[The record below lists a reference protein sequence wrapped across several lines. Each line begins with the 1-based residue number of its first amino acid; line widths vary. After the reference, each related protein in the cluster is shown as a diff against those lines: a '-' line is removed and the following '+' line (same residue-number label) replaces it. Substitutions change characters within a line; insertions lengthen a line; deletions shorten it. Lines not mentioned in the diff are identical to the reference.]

1 MAFTS
6 DELRTGFRIGDSL
19 IEPRLNRIVRDG
31 HEVRLE
37 PRVMDV
43 LVCLAERAEEVVS
56 RDALNRQVW
65 ANVVVTDQAV
75 TNCISELRHHLGDN
89 RPAQRI
95 IETISKRGYKLAA
108 PVHLVRPELSP
119 ASDPSPAP
127 PPSPRG
133 PGPGVTLG
141 GALLITLA
149 AAIAGWWWWKADAAP
164 NLTSIAVLRFENA
177 AGDASLDYLSLALP
191 DEIATLLTKS
201 PGIAVRPFGY
211 VDGKDPLARA
221 HERGVGHIVTGRFYR
236 EKDGQLSLAVEAQ
249 HVAQE
254 RVVWRTRITAPAGDL
269 VAMRNRISE
278 GLRNG
283 MLPALGVSVVPAPG
297 STPAHDDAYQ
307 LYLRSLAIP
316 QQPHTG
322 VQAIEMLERA
332 VAIEPQFAPAW
343 QALGTR
349 YYAYGT
355 WWEGGE
361 EARKKS
367 LAAHRRALEAD
378 PDLIDAARNIVTH
391 RAESGDLEGAYQD
404 ARRLLDRFGPA
415 SETHFSLSYVY
426 RYGGLLEESQRH
438 CELAREHDPQ
448 DPRLRSCGYAYLYAG
463 KLDRAMEFFELDA
476 GSYFV
481 QWATVL
487 YQLRRHDSA
496 AALQATR
503 QAADDAT
510 RRFME
515 PCLQGVRGQALDQV
529 ASGFFDNWFK
539 RGDPETGYALAA
551 MLVYCDRP
559 QQAMPLIEWGV
570 DGNYCSYPLFDQ
582 DPIWAGIR
590 DDPQFQRIRVKAI
603 ACHERFRRAVDAFD
617 RSNH

>member
-1 MAFTS
+1 MAFKPE
-6 DELRTGFRIGDSL
+6 DLRAGFRIGDNL
-19 IEPRLNRIVRDG
+19 IEPLLNRIVRDG
-31 HEVRLE
+31 NEVRLE

-43 LVCLAERAEEVVS
+43 LVCLAERAGEVVS
-56 RDALNRQVW
+56 RDTLNQRVW
-65 ANVVVTDQAV
+65 PNVVVTDQAV
-75 TNCISELRHHLGDN
+75 TNCISELRHHLGDS
-89 RPAQRI
+89 RPSQRI

-108 PVHLVRPELSP
+108 AVQLAQYAPS
-119 ASDPSPAP
+119 SDSAPAP
-127 PPSPRG
+127 TQPPARSRLRS
-133 PGPGVTLG
+133 GV
-141 GALLITLA
+141 ALA
-149 AAIAGWWWWKADAAP
+149 AALSIALAASIAWWWRGGSAP
-164 NLTSIAVLRFENA
+164 KPTSVAVLRFENA
-177 AGDASLDYLSLALP
+177 AGDASLDYLSLAFP

-201 PGIAVRPFGY
+201 PAIAVRPFGY
-211 VDGKDPLARA
+211 VDGQDALASA
-221 HERGVGHIVTGRFYR
+221 YDRGVEHIVTGRYYLEENR
-236 EKDGQLSLAVEAQ
+236 QLSLAVEAQ
-249 HVAQE
+249 HVRQK

-283 MLPALGVSVVPAPG
+283 LLPALGASPHPATGP
-297 STPAHDDAYQ
+297 TPARDDAYQ

-316 QQPHTG
+316 QQPQTG
-322 VQAIEMLERA
+322 AQAIAMLERA

-361 EARKKS
+361 DARKKS

-391 RAESGDLEGAYQD
+391 RAESGDLEGAYGD
-404 ARRLLDRFGPA
+404 ARRLLSHFGPG

-426 RYGGLLEESQRH
+426 RYGGLLEEAQRH
-438 CELAREHDPQ
+438 CELARAHDPR
-448 DPRLRSCGYAYLYAG
+448 DPRLRSCGYAFLYGG
-463 KLDRAMEFFELDA
+463 KLDRVMEFFELDA
-476 GSYFV
+476 GSYFT

-487 YQLRRHDSA
+487 YQLRRHDDA
-496 AALQATR
+496 AALQAAR

-515 PCLQGVRGQALDQV
+515 PCLQGVRGAGLDQA
-529 ASGFFDNWFK
+529 ASEFFDNWYK

-551 MLVYCDRP
+551 MLVYCGRP

-570 DGNYCSYPLFDQ
+570 DGNYCSYPLFDL
-582 DPIWAGIR
+582 DPVWASIR
-590 DDPQFQRIRVKAI
+590 DDPRFLRLRVKAM
-603 ACHERFRRAVDAFD
+603 ACHDQFRRTIEAWD
-617 RSNH
+617 RANH